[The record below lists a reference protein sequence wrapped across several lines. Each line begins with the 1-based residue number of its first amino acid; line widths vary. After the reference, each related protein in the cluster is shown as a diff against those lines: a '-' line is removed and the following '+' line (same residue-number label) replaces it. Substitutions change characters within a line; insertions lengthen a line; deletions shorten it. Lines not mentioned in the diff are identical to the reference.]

1 MMRMASTI
9 LAASVT
15 VALAF
20 TPAAAATCTISP
32 QGVSFGNYDT
42 LDPQPLDGVGNI
54 SVRCDAET
62 AFTISLGSGAGSYSV
77 RQMAS
82 GANVLE
88 YNLYTDPS
96 RLTVWGDGSA
106 GSVTVSDTASTAE
119 RAIYGRV
126 PARQNVPAGLYNDV
140 IVVTIVY

>member
-1 MMRMASTI
+1 MMRLASTI
-9 LAASVT
+9 LAASL
-15 VALAF
+15 VAAFAF

-42 LDPQPLDGVGNI
+42 LETQPLDGIGNI

-62 AFTISLGSGAGSYSV
+62 TFTISIGSGAGTHTA

-82 GANVLE
+82 GADILE

-96 RLTVWGDGSA
+96 RLTVWGDDSA
-106 GSVTVSDTASTAE
+106 GTVTVSETASTAE
-119 RAIYGRV
+119 KTIYGRV
-126 PARQNVPAGLYNDV
+126 PGRQNVPAGTYTDV
-140 IVVTIVY
+140 VLVTISY

>member
-1 MMRMASTI
+1 MMRTASTI
-9 LAASVT
+9 LASL
-15 VALAF
+15 VAAF
-20 TPAAAATCTISP
+20 ACTPAAAATCTISP

-42 LDPQPLDGVGNI
+42 LESQPLDGIGNI

-62 AFTISLGSGAGSYSV
+62 TFTISLGSGAGSHAA

-82 GANVLE
+82 GADILE

-106 GSVTVSDTASTAE
+106 GTVTVSDTASTAE
-119 RAIYGRV
+119 KTIYGRV
-126 PARQNVPAGLYNDV
+126 PGRQNVPAGTYTDV
-140 IVVTIVY
+140 VLVTISY

>member
-1 MMRMASTI
+1 MTCLQPLASAAGL
-9 LAASVT
+9 LAALWS
-15 VALAF
+15 AS
-20 TPAAAATCTISP
+20 AAAATCNVSP
-32 QGVSFGNYDT
+32 QSVNFGNYDT
-42 LDPQPLDGVGNI
+42 LETQPLDGIGNI

-62 AFTISLGSGAGSYSV
+62 TFTISIGSGAGTHTA

-82 GANVLE
+82 GADILE

-119 RAIYGRV
+119 KAIYGRV